1 MSSRGLTPDVVL
13 SVRLDAICGRHQFT
27 RDPAPVVA
35 EVTRLAGAKT
45 TVRDETIGVW
55 VGFFRDTHT
64 AVLCDALLDAFPGA
78 RAVEYVGVRRRGG
91 IHSTGDFTH

>member
-13 SVRLDAICGRHQFT
+13 SVRLDAICGRHQYT

-35 EVTRLAGAKT
+35 EVTRLACQMT
-45 TVRDETIGVW
+45 TVRDETIGTW

-64 AVLCDALLDAFPGA
+64 ALLCDALLEAFPGA
-78 RAVEYVGVRRRGG
+78 RAFEHVGVRRRGG

>member
-1 MSSRGLTPDVVL
+1 MLSTPDVVL
-13 SVRLDAICGRHQFT
+13 SIRLDAICGRHQYT
-27 RDPAPVVA
+27 RDPAAVV
-35 EVTRLAGAKT
+35 EEITRLAGRMP

-64 AVLCDALLDAFPGA
+64 ALLCDALLEAFPGA
-78 RAVEYVGVRRRGG
+78 RAYEHVGVRRRGG